1 MNNIDQNKNIY
12 IDTGNNNS
20 KTQINYKNINTTQTE
35 KTLINHNKKYI
46 QYIKPLLLLLQKA
59 EQIISIINLPPSSID
74 KYNQLKEISFKK
86 CGLEYTPLVKNNEL
100 IKNFQKENNKNN
112 NNIEQNKNKE
122 NKIIYDLSLS
132 KNKLLDLILS
142 FIETNNFL
150 YLNTN
155 NSNNNNS
162 KDNKS
167 FLNNSNEFNINCS
180 ILKEEINTITTDKN
194 INFNN
199 QINDT
204 QDLIYREKEKL
215 LNYISRA
222 QQNIISIF
230 YENDKKFNELK
241 DAFLLLNSKNEF
253 LNKYINNIDELMSPI
268 WNKYF
273 NKDVDWFDPNKIID
287 NHELKT
293 YTKSHFLL
301 NFMNQLFTDN
311 KNLMEAVTDMEK
323 KKNEAY
329 NILKMPYIR
338 KVIEKSENLKNI
350 ENLLEKLKERKD
362 KNKDTDINKLI
373 KDGKELINCIK
384 ETIIEDPKNNDV
396 ILKKNNDEN
405 KDNDMV
411 SNYNDDMNIFL
422 GKLMNGIQNIL
433 NKVDISIKKDE
444 LIESMI
450 KVNLSKNKNLTL
462 DNSNINM
469 NNTNMNIN
477 MSNTNLNMN
486 NITNNGLI
494 SKDLSFISA
503 NNNNDINNS
512 KLQNM
517 SFQVYK
523 KKTNHISGSNV
534 IINNNKNEIDNN
546 DKKNTYAYDVA
557 DTKKND
563 FKKKI
568 LNKIIDDNKNEKK
581 YLNKNDND
589 INFNIN
595 NNDDIM
601 NDNVIIKSIN
611 NIIND
616 KNKDIDNDKFINNEE
631 TVNEEKS
638 ITIGD
643 IGNNVSEQENSQKN
657 KNINYSIDIKKNIN
671 INNKLNEENKIVNDN
686 QKNKEEDITDEGL
699 EELKNMVLEDFKT
712 RLNEEKEDD
721 D

>member
-122 NKIIYDLSLS
+122 KKIIYDLSLS

-155 NSNNNNS
+155 NSNNNS

-546 DKKNTYAYDVA
+546 DKKNTYTYGIA

-638 ITIGD
+638 ITVGD
-643 IGNNVSEQENSQKN
+643 IGNNVSDQENLQKN